1 MSQMRFA
8 ITVAGMSLAAAAAGC
23 AVGLLLA
30 PTSGARLR
38 RRLAWSTRRQ
48 YQAAGRAYERM
59 VERTVDRA
67 REELKRRTSCVS

>member
-8 ITVAGMSLAAAAAGC
+8 ITVAGTSLAAAAAGG

-48 YQAAGRAYERM
+48 YQAAGRACERM

>member
-8 ITVAGMSLAAAAAGC
+8 ITVAGTSLAAAAAGC

-48 YQAAGRAYERM
+48 HQAAGRAYERM

>member
-8 ITVAGMSLAAAAAGC
+8 ITVAGTSLAAAAAGC